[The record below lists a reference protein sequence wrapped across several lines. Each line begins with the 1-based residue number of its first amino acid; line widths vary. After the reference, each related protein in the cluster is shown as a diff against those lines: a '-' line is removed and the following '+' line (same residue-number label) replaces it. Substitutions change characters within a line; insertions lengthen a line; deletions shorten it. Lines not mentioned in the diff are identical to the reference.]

1 MAISNKGL
9 IVIKLTNQNEKFLNE
24 PIWINPDQILTILT
38 PPKDNNPDK
47 ITIVYS
53 VSKESWTVGETP
65 EEILELIKKSKS
77 KTK

>member
-1 MAISNKGL
+1 M
-9 IVIKLTNQNEKFLNE
+9 IKLTNQNEKFLNE